1 MSASQ
6 LLSGTPAAITTAI
19 NVDSIIGDVDGAF
32 TIQNSSADV
41 GASVQIENLGG
52 AGISLQ
58 AVGGGDVSFDTVAG
72 DVLALAPNTIVGR
85 PDAAGGDGSL
95 WIQTQNA
102 ADDVTSFRWVVG
114 GTGGGG
120 NPPLNRLTLYSY
132 TNGAFGRT
140 FLKSGD
146 AAAGG
151 AGGFGTMNFTSTQC
165 GRATIPLGANNIAVA
180 NTVITANSVV
190 LASISANAAPDATLT
205 GITNIVLNPGVG
217 FTIRGNANATAAVN
231 VAWWMPDFDFTL

>member
-6 LLSGTPAAITTAI
+6 LLSGTPAGVAVTSVTGISADI
-19 NVDSIIGDVDGAF
+19 AGAL
-32 TIQNSSADV
+32 TIQNASADP

-58 AVGGGDVSFDTVAG
+58 AVGGGDIVFDSVA
-72 DVLALAPNTIVGR
+72 DNVRAVANNFYAGR
-85 PDAAGGDGSL
+85 EDAAGGDGSL

-132 TNGAFGRT
+132 TNGGFGTT

-231 VAWWMPDFDFTL
+231 VAWWMPDYDLTV